1 MKPLYDRFGKPLRE
15 RTFCS
20 RSVSCAQLPDSD

>member
-1 MKPLYDRFGKPLRE
+1 MYYKMLVLRE

-20 RSVSCAQLPDSD
+20 RSMLHVYNLS